1 MIIDSHVHLKHG
13 NAERTEYRPEQIV
26 ASMDEAGVDRSVVF
40 AMCTTTPRSIEMARE
55 AHEAFPE
62 RLIPYAYALPDP
74 SRAIIPDLEQAMGEY
89 GFKGIKLHCGECTLA
104 EYVADPVFR
113 LAGKSDVPCLID
125 FAGRH
130 QDLDR
135 VARAFPDTRII
146 AAHLGRYLGTDQAL
160 IDRFVSIAEACANV
174 YLDISGVVLL
184 WKIRE
189 AVDRVGADR
198 VLWGTDGPYPT
209 PDLSTY
215 IRTDMAKVR
224 ASGISQA
231 DQDAVFGG
239 SISKLLGLQVGA

>member
-13 NAERTEYRPEQIV
+13 NVERTEYRPEQIV

-40 AMCTTTPRSIEMARE
+40 AMCTTTSRSIEMARE
-55 AHEAFPE
+55 AHEAHPD
-62 RLIPYAYALPDP
+62 RLIPYAYALPNP
-74 SRAIIPDLEQAMGEY
+74 ERAIIPELEQAMDEY
-89 GFKGIKLHCGECTLA
+89 GFKGIKLHCGECTVA
-104 EYVADPVFR
+104 DYVADPVFR
-113 LAGKSDVPCLID
+113 LAGRFGVPCLID

-135 VARAFPDTRII
+135 IAQAFPDTQII
-146 AAHLGRYLGTDQAL
+146 AAHLGRYLCTDQPL
-160 IDRFVSIAEACANV
+160 MDRFVSIAEDCANV

-189 AVDRVGADR
+189 AVERVGAHR

-215 IRTDMAKVR
+215 IRTDIAKVR
-224 ASGISQA
+224 ASGISQD
-231 DQDAVFGG
+231 DQDAVLGG
-239 SISKLLGLQVGA
+239 SISRLLGL